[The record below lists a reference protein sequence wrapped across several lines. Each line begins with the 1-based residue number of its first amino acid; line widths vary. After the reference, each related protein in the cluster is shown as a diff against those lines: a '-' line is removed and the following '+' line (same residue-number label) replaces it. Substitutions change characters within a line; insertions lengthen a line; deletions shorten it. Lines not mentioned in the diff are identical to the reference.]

1 MQIDNDVVH
10 TVNFFQ
16 TAFMIVLSL
25 SLGEALKSFAS
36 DNQNHPL
43 YWDRAPALLAFLL
56 VFFPFFQSMSQ
67 YLYVTYLNPRT
78 ALEFYPG
85 YLVFDGLMFTLEAG
99 CFFVMSRSLAPR
111 IWRRFY
117 ASTLT
122 LMAIDIGW
130 TSVNFFRGVHVGDW
144 LWLDIVV
151 VVALLT
157 LIWFERGRPP
167 SMRPSYVGLAIVA
180 VTTALSYWLERD
192 IYFPLNETK
201 AVLNPHQETP
211 MRNET
216 TVPVQHVKI
225 VLAQPFDTA
234 RAAFEAILPKLNTES
249 ISLLEAGDVD
259 RARQLLELGPE
270 LSIFQ
275 SRDHGRVLQIA
286 GLARKAIQY
295 DVGNPL
301 TASKMTRHQLPA
313 ALYAP
318 FRVVLYEDAQGRA
331 VFEYDK
337 PSSLFGQFG
346 DADVRAVALG
356 LDVAI
361 DAALRRVGH

>member
-259 RARQLLELGPE
+259 RARQLLELGPGTFDLPE
-270 LSIFQ
+270 
-275 SRDHGRVLQIA
+275 SRSRARAANRRPGEEGDSVRRRKSAHGVENDQTPTACRALCPISG
-286 GLARKAIQY
+286 GLVR
-295 DVGNPL
+295 
-301 TASKMTRHQLPA
+301 
-313 ALYAP
+313 
-318 FRVVLYEDAQGRA
+318 GRA
-331 VFEYDK
+331 R
-337 PSSLFGQFG
+337 PRGCSNTTSPPRSSGSLETRTSGRSHWG
-346 DADVRAVALG
+346 WMLP
-356 LDVAI
+356 
-361 DAALRRVGH
+361 